1 MNTESKNPELFRHI
15 IAVTNRSLS
24 VRPFPEQIKLVCSL
38 HPRALLLREKDLSET
53 AYTELAAQVLK
64 LCAAYEV
71 PCILHSF
78 PEAAISLGCTA
89 IHLPLPLL
97 EKYQNQLSRFT
108 VIGSS
113 VHSAAQARQAA
124 ALGATYLTAGHIFT
138 TDCKKGLAPRGL
150 SFLREVTA
158 AVSIPVY
165 GIGGIGIDAGQIA
178 QLMECGAAGGCI
190 MSGLMRYGGEPSA
203 DASARAEK

>member
-1 MNTESKNPELFRHI
+1 MNTAYKTPDLFRHI

-24 VRPFPEQIKLVCSL
+24 VRPFLEQIELVCSL
-38 HPRALLLREKDLSET
+38 HPRALLLREKDLSEAEYT
-53 AYTELAAQVLK
+53 ALAAQVLK
-64 LCAAYEV
+64 ICAAYEV

-78 PEAAISLGCTA
+78 PEAALSLGCTA

-97 EKYQNQLSRFT
+97 EKYRDLLPRFS

-113 VHSAAQARQAA
+113 VHSTTEARQAE
-124 ALGATYLTAGHIFT
+124 ALGATDLTAGHIFT
-138 TDCKKGLAPRGL
+138 TDCKKGLPPRGL

-178 QLMECGAAGGCI
+178 QLLECGAAGGCI
-190 MSGLMRYGGEPSA
+190 MSGMMRYGG
-203 DASARAEK
+203 